1 MTVTLCVLQL
11 ELIIS
16 FDLFIATENVQLST
30 VNVLTVFSSEPNLT
44 IQFEQATYTNSG
56 EIAELYTV
64 LVSNNYLLL

>member
-16 FDLFIATENVQLST
+16 FHLFIATEKVQLST
-30 VNVLTVFSSEPNLT
+30 VNVLTVFSSELNLT